1 MGLLASTVHVCME
14 GGRRGVQIPAQPAH
28 ELIHLVLSWRSR
40 LWRLPCQ
47 LRLAGHAD
55 GKLEQV
61 LLLGQERKY
70 SLSPLLSKNML
81 RAFLRLDAIK
91 NSCGSKHPRSLRLGR
106 LKTKTR
112 SKGRSARVPALSQRW
127 LDRGASGLEWLPRDT
142 KLSLFACP
150 GMDTGHRSHSFLPLL
165 TLIEDEVGVT

>member
-1 MGLLASTVHVCME
+1 ME
-14 GGRRGVQIPAQPAH
+14 TSLPAPP
-28 ELIHLVLSWRSR
+28 SR
-40 LWRLPCQ
+40 AP
-47 LRLAGHAD
+47 D

-70 SLSPLLSKNML
+70 SFFPRLSKNML

-106 LKTKTR
+106 LKTKTH
-112 SKGRSARVPALSQRW
+112 SEGRSADRRVSQRW

-150 GMDTGHRSHSFLPLL
+150 GMDTGHRSHKFRPLL
-165 TLIEDEVGVT
+165 TLIDDEVDVI